1 MQKIFQIKSLD
12 NKNVLEQI
20 FAPIP
25 TPKDDEVLIKHT
37 AIGVNFAEYDL
48 LRGIGRTLKE
58 PVIPGVEAVGIIEQK
73 GKNAANF
80 TIGQKVGYAT
90 LLGGAYC
97 EYRVVKASH
106 LFPIPDVT
114 TDESAVLNL
123 VKGMTAHFLMKRTF
137 FLKEGMTILIHGAAS
152 NVGRLMMRLARE
164 YKVNVI
170 ATVGSDEKKQ
180 IVKDLKAMEAFN
192 YTTEDFVKG
201 VADLTK
207 NKGVHVVYDFIGGDM
222 LKKSLKCLT
231 NFGLAVSAGNAS
243 GHALPIDPALL
254 INRGLFLATP
264 RLNWYKQDKPE
275 LMMSVMEICTLIA
288 AKVFPAEADKKYS
301 FDQIPDALDDIALRT
316 TNSRVILL

>member
-20 FAPIP
+20 AVPIP

-37 AIGVNFAEYDL
+37 AIGVNFVEYDL
-48 LRGIGRTLKE
+48 LRGHTLKD
-58 PVIPGVEAVGIIEQK
+58 PFVPGIEAVGVIEQK
-73 GKNAANF
+73 GKNTPNF

-90 LLGGAYC
+90 VSGGAYS
-97 EYRVVKASH
+97 EYRVIKASH
-106 LFPIPDVT
+106 LFPIPDII
-114 TDESAVLNL
+114 TDEAAALNL

-137 FLKEGMTILIHGAAS
+137 FLREGMTIMIHGAAS

-180 IVKDLKAMEAFN
+180 IVQDLKAMEVFN
-192 YTTEDFVKG
+192 YAKDDFVKG
-201 VADLTK
+201 IDDLTK
-207 NKGVHVVYDFIGGDM
+207 RKGVHVVYDFIGGDM

-243 GHALPIDPALL
+243 GRALPIDPALL
-254 INRGLFLATP
+254 INRGIFLATP

-288 AKVFPAEADKKYS
+288 AKVFQEVADKKYS
-301 FDQIPDALDDIALRT
+301 FDQIPDALDDIAART